1 MRRALYATF
10 AAAAVALAAG
20 ASAQVDPRKGV
31 EQKVD
36 FAGMLVTRSPLVARI
51 NASSNEHAREF
62 LRQGT
67 EHHQMAVTALKVGDL
82 EGAEREAN
90 QAILAIGKARQ
101 LVPDDARR
109 NGELR
114 VRYQEKS
121 RSVETLVASY
131 ERNRHASKQ
140 PASAEWTE
148 TLRLLELSRTLS
160 ASERMV
166 EAIALLEEVQQR
178 MLSQT
183 TALLGNTVDYTMR
196 FDNPAQEYEH
206 EMARYRS
213 LVDLVPT
220 AMAELRPMQEMRTQ
234 AEQHLERGRRLSAAA
249 QQLAGNGRPEDATVS
264 IREAIVE
271 VQSALAATGLSIPQE
286 KR

>member
-10 AAAAVALAAG
+10 AAAAVTLAAG
-20 ASAQVDPRKGV
+20 ASAQVDQRKGI
-31 EQKVD
+31 EQKVEL
-36 FAGMLVTRSPLVARI
+36 AGTLVTRSPVVARI
-51 NASSNEHAREF
+51 NASSNEQAREF
-62 LRQGT
+62 LRRGT

-90 QAILAIGKARQ
+90 QAIQAIGKARQ

-109 NGELR
+109 SVEQR
-114 VRYQEKS
+114 ARYQEKN

-131 ERNRHASKQ
+131 ERNRQASRQ

-166 EAIALLEEVQQR
+166 EATALLEEVQQR

-183 TALLGNTVDYTMR
+183 TALLGSTVDYTMR
-196 FDNPAQEYEH
+196 FDNPTQEYEH
-206 EMARYRS
+206 ELARYRS

-220 AMAELRPMQEMRTQ
+220 ALAELRPMQEMRT
-234 AEQHLERGRRLSAAA
+234 EVERHLERGRRLSAAA

-264 IREAIVE
+264 IREAIQE
-271 VQSALAATGLSIPQE
+271 VQNALAATGLSIPQE